1 MKTATDVGLQ
11 TWEADVT
18 CGVWCQGG
26 SVRWLKTDHPQ
37 YTDASDV
44 WVRGDDAIAALESLR
59 AELAVE
65 RKRQSAMRT
74 LIASQEGTLS
84 HYRSKQAE
92 ADEAI
97 RTLDSER
104 QANATLTAELA
115 ECKEDA
121 ERYRWLRNRI
131 PGSAYRIAGIIY
143 SEGGAGVD
151 AGIDAARKGEEK

>member
-59 AELAVE
+59 AENARMRAALTRLRDCDWTITLPDRMDAV
-65 RKRQSAMRT
+65 RA
-74 LIASQEGTLS
+74 IARAALEE
-84 HYRSKQAE
+84 SK
-92 ADEAI
+92 
-97 RTLDSER
+97 
-104 QANATLTAELA
+104 
-115 ECKEDA
+115 CKT
-121 ERYRWLRNRI
+121 Y
-131 PGSAYRIAGIIY
+131 
-143 SEGGAGVD
+143 
-151 AGIDAARKGEEK
+151 

>member
-59 AELAVE
+59 AELA
-65 RKRQSAMRT
+65 
-74 LIASQEGTLS
+74 
-84 HYRSKQAE
+84 
-92 ADEAI
+92 
-97 RTLDSER
+97 
-104 QANATLTAELA
+104 
-115 ECKEDA
+115 ECREDA
-121 ERYRWLRNRI
+121 ERYRHVRTNPAMLLHLSNK
-131 PGSAYRIAGIIY
+131 AFD
-143 SEGGAGVD
+143 D
-151 AGIDAARKGEEK
+151 AIDAARKGEGE

>member
-59 AELAVE
+59 AELADLQDGYS
-65 RKRQSAMRT
+65 R
-74 LIASQEGTLS
+74 LS
-84 HYRSKQAE
+84 RDFALAIESDSKH
-92 ADEAI
+92 I
-97 RTLDSER
+97 
-104 QANATLTAELA
+104 AELA
-115 ECKEDA
+115 ECREDA
-121 ERYRWLRNRI
+121 ERWRYLRDDGCGFEITVREENEDGYESWVSGY
-131 PGSAYRIAGIIY
+131 PGA
-143 SEGGAGVD
+143 ELD
-151 AGIDAARKGEEK
+151 AAIDAARKGEGE

>member
-59 AELAVE
+59 AELAE
-65 RKRQSAMRT
+65 LRRFRKVIMD
-74 LIASQEGTLS
+74 
-84 HYRSKQAE
+84 Y
-92 ADEAI
+92 
-97 RTLDSER
+97 DSNLYDAL
-104 QANATLTAELA
+104 AN
-115 ECKEDA
+115 
-121 ERYRWLRNRI
+121 
-131 PGSAYRIAGIIY
+131 S
-143 SEGGAGVD
+143 
-151 AGIDAARKGEEK
+151 DAARKGEGDGA

>member
-59 AELAVE
+59 AELAE
-65 RKRQSAMRT
+65 LRRFRKAIMDYDSNLYDA
-74 LIASQEGTLS
+74 L
-84 HYRSKQAE
+84 
-92 ADEAI
+92 AD
-97 RTLDSER
+97 S
-104 QANATLTAELA
+104 
-115 ECKEDA
+115 
-121 ERYRWLRNRI
+121 
-131 PGSAYRIAGIIY
+131 
-143 SEGGAGVD
+143 
-151 AGIDAARKGEEK
+151 DAAHKGEGE